1 MSGGSKWIPA
11 VWIGSAPDSNYGPVN
26 RNPLPLL
33 PENLVLHV
41 FPLKPY
47 WTVRPQPAAAS
58 QQTMLTHSP
67 PVRVPDSRQSSPQPD
82 EPAARTRMV
91 ATIVATLKAFG
102 SEDIRSSRHSGAAVS
117 CDSLVTVCG
126 WEVKPTSSYVF
137 RSRRKRPKWEANMSD
152 VE

>member
-1 MSGGSKWIPA
+1 
-11 VWIGSAPDSNYGPVN
+11 
-26 RNPLPLL
+26 
-33 PENLVLHV
+33 
-41 FPLKPY
+41 
-47 WTVRPQPAAAS
+47 
-58 QQTMLTHSP
+58 
-67 PVRVPDSRQSSPQPD
+67 
-82 EPAARTRMV
+82 MV

-152 VE
+152 VRKLLSRERMLRLRKWHLMPEAQRCHQEADELWRAAWELQHRCGCEMLEDVPVCHRLRRSSARPGAGR